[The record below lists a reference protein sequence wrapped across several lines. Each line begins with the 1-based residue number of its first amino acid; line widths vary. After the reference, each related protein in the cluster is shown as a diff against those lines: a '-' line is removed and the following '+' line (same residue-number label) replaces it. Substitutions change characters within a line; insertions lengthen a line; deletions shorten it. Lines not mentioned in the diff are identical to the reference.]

1 MHATKKK
8 KSNTRLVHTNYF
20 KKGNRVEGK
29 WPELRYKSSRIYA
42 VNNNTRSIK

>member
-1 MHATKKK
+1 MNATNKK
-8 KSNTRLVHTNYF
+8 KSNTLLVNTNYF